1 MANIKTKQSASSA
14 RWSAPKASDSPPK
27 ILFFGDPHGDFAPVL
42 EAVERMRPEATFV
55 ELESLKTIRGPGSN
69 ASFAP
74 VSRRNR

>member
-1 MANIKTKQSASSA
+1 MANIKRQQSAASERWPALKDLDSS
-14 RWSAPKASDSPPK
+14 PK
-27 ILFFGDPHGDFAPVL
+27 ILFVGDPHGDFAPVL

>member
-1 MANIKTKQSASSA
+1 MANIKRQQSATSE
-14 RWSAPKASDSPPK
+14 RRPAPKASDDPPS
-27 ILFFGDPHGDFAPVL
+27 ILFFGDPHGDFEPVL